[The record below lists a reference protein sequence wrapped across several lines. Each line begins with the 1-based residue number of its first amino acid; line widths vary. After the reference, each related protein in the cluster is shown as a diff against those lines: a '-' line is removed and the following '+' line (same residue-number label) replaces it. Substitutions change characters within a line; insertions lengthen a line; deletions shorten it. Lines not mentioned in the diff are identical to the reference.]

1 MVGEIAFLASN
12 SSDINQLLYYDEN
25 DLICL
30 NPWRP
35 VQSREELRALLCCC
49 SHLVDVGYLPYPCN
63 LSKRHLSKRFFAAFV
78 WVHVGR
84 TKRLSQSAKLVTHI
98 PVSRWSRIRRTS
110 LLTQVC
116 RCTTV
121 TGPGF
126 QQQAENELEQH
137 PTHYLANASA
147 NRLVEFRRKL
157 ACGLFNSIQ
166 VLDLDHHEAWI
177 TFVHVDNMA
186 EFKTFPE
193 TKFTKWLRSQNS
205 YWRRR

>member
-1 MVGEIAFLASN
+1 MMKTTWSVWIHGDQSSPGKNYKLFSVVARIWWMLVICHTLAISQN
-12 SSDINQLLYYDEN
+12 DTSQNDSSLH
-25 DLICL
+25 
-30 NPWRP
+30 
-35 VQSREELRALLCCC
+35 S
-49 SHLVDVGYLPYPCN
+49 
-63 LSKRHLSKRFFAAFV
+63 FV
-78 WVHVGR
+78 WAFTHYVVHVGR

-147 NRLVEFRRKL
+147 NRLVEFWQKL